1 MAAWGDD
8 YLEAQRYGQKL
19 KIFAFIKFV
28 FLFILILILV
38 EFFLLRAFY
47 RNQRV
52 KRFIAKTD
60 GNDDLTWYYDQPKA
74 IEYD

>member
-1 MAAWGDD
+1 MDKN
-8 YLEAQRYGQKL
+8 LR
-19 KIFAFIKFV
+19 
-28 FLFILILILV
+28 FLPLLNLSFFFILILILV

-47 RNQRV
+47 RNQGV

>member
-1 MAAWGDD
+1 MDKN
-8 YLEAQRYGQKL
+8 LR
-19 KIFAFIKFV
+19 
-28 FLFILILILV
+28 FLPLLNLSFFFILILILV